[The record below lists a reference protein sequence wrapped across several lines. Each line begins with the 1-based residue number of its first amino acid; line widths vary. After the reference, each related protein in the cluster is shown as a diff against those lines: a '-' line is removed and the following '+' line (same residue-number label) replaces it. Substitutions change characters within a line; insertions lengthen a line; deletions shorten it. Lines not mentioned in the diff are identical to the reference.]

1 MKLHLHLKD
10 RDEKIR
16 ELEESIDTL
25 MKTEKEKYE
34 TLMDSKKKAEAHF
47 DE

>member
-16 ELEESIDTL
+16 ELEESIDIL

-34 TLMDSKKKAEAHF
+34 TLMDSKKKSET
-47 DE
+47 